1 MPRKTYAALRENEDV
16 DRWYRNTA
24 RGSRATADVYLRR
37 LGNFCKKFKTTPS
50 ELTSMEQDEIYNLL
64 LDLVTSMENTHSG
77 GYIHSIIKAIKSWLS
92 FNQIEIKRS
101 IKISGTQDTP
111 TLKDERVPT
120 KPELKKIFLSGD
132 KKTRITCALVAHS
145 GLRTQALGNY
155 RGNDGLRINDFPEIH
170 IKGENVSFEHI
181 PTLVIIRR
189 ELSKAGHQYFTFLSE
204 EGCEYLKD
212 YLELRIRAGEK
223 LSNQSAII
231 TPKRRMKPFIRTTN
245 IGDVIRNAIR
255 KAGFDWRPY
264 VLRHYFDTQLM
275 LAESKGLVI
284 RDYRT
289 FWMGHKG
296 DIENTYT
303 TNKQKLPPNVIEDM
317 RESYRKSQD
326 FLQTKELV
334 ETNEEK
340 IKETFRKQ
348 LLLVAGFSD
357 DEIESLDLLVDD
369 NTFKETVRKKLQ
381 GAMLNNGSSQ
391 KLIGV
396 DEVEQHLQNGW
407 DYIATLP
414 NEKIVV
420 KLP

>member
-1 MPRKTYAALRENEDV
+1 MPRKTYAALRENEAV

-37 LGNFCKKFKTTPS
+37 LGNFCKKFKITPS

-101 IKISGTQDTP
+101 IKINGTQDTP

-132 KKTRITCALVAHS
+132 KKTRITCALVAQS
-145 GLRTQALGNY
+145 GLRTQSLGNY
-155 RGNDGLRINDFPEIH
+155 RGDDGLRINDFPEIL
-170 IKGENVSFEHI
+170 IKGKNVSFENI
-181 PTLVIIRR
+181 PTLVIVRR

-212 YLELRIRAGEK
+212 YLEFRIRAGEK
-223 LSNQSAII
+223 ISNQSAII

-245 IGDVIRNAIR
+245 VGDVIRNAIR

-317 RESYRKSQD
+317 REAYRRSQD

-334 ETNEEK
+334 ETSEEK

-357 DEIESLDLLVDD
+357 DEIDSLDLLVDD
-369 NTFKETVRKKLQ
+369 NTFKETVRRKLQ
-381 GAMLNNGSSQ
+381 GAMLNNGSNQ
-391 KLIGV
+391 KIINV
-396 DEVEQHLQNGW
+396 NEVEQHLQSGW

>member
-1 MPRKTYAALRENEDV
+1 MPRKTYAALRDDEAV

-37 LGNFCKKFKTTPS
+37 LGNLCKKFKITPN
-50 ELTSMEQDEIYNLL
+50 ELTEMEQDEIYNLL

-77 GYIHSIIKAIKSWLS
+77 GYIHSIIKAIKSWLI

-111 TLKDERVPT
+111 TLKNERVPT
-120 KPELKKIFLSGD
+120 KSELKKIFLSGD
-132 KKTRITCALVAHS
+132 KKTRLSCAIVAHS
-145 GLRTQALGNY
+145 GLRTQSLGNY
-155 RGNDGLRINDFPEIH
+155 RGDDGLRINDFPEIK
-170 IKGENVSFEHI
+170 IEAENVSFENI

-212 YLELRIRAGEK
+212 YLELRIRNGEK
-223 LSNQSAII
+223 LSDQSAII

-245 IGDVIRNAIR
+245 IGDIIRNAIR
-255 KAGFDWRPY
+255 KAGFKWRPY

-317 RESYRKSQD
+317 REAYRRSQD
-326 FLQTKELV
+326 LLQTKEV
-334 ETNEEK
+334 AETSEEK

-357 DEIESLDLLVDD
+357 AEIESLDLLVDD
-369 NTFKETVRKKLQ
+369 DTFKDTVRKKLQ
-381 GAMLNNGSSQ
+381 GAMLNNGSNQ
-391 KLIGV
+391 KLINV
-396 DEVEQHLQNGW
+396 NEVEQHLQNGW
-407 DYIATLP
+407 DYIAILP